1 MAEVIRPLSLEVA
14 ALAASQQ
21 QQQLALETLQTKLTE
36 RGEATEKALLEASES
51 KAAALRATQEE
62 HRQASMAAHEQHE
75 RALAVVQTQL
85 VEREAA
91 TERALLENERLQEAV
106 AAAKLRA
113 GEAEL
118 RAGEMERR
126 AGAAEAGAS
135 EARAALALAAAKP
148 PYAPEAA
155 PKPPCAPGAAP
166 HAEPCS
172 AAGDVL
178 DGLGVLD
185 GGGGGSTSSTSSLD
199 VEGMWHDAEGMED
212 LQDIQDL
219 DGMEGMEGME
229 GVAGLDD
236 MEHLQKGAAW
246 HEAEEGGGAG
256 CDVDGAVDGV
266 GGGGG
271 EWYQDAEGMW
281 HEEDLQELQAAG
293 LAQLAEETLDKGP
306 LTLEAR
312 QHERAQVDERGS
324 GKRARLAQS
333 GREEQGGW
341 NSSS

>member
-36 RGEATEKALLEASES
+36 REEATEKALLQASES

-126 AGAAEAGAS
+126 AGAAEAGAA
-135 EARAALALAAAKP
+135 EARAALALAAAR
-148 PYAPEAA
+148 
-155 PKPPCAPGAAP
+155 PPCAPGA
-166 HAEPCS
+166 EPS
-172 AAGDVL
+172 AATALV
-178 DGLGVLD
+178 
-185 GGGGGSTSSTSSLD
+185 LD

-212 LQDIQDL
+212 LQDL
-219 DGMEGMEGME
+219 DGMEGMGGME
-229 GVAGLDD
+229 GIEGMAD
-236 MEHLQKGAAW
+236 LQRGAW
-246 HEAEEGGGAG
+246 HEAEAGGGAG
-256 CDVDGAVDGV
+256 CDVDGADEAGS
-266 GGGGG
+266 GG

-293 LAQLAEETLDKGP
+293 LAQLAEETLDKGS
-306 LTLEAR
+306 LILEAR

-324 GKRARLAQS
+324 GKRACLAQP
-333 GREEQGGW
+333 GREVEQGGR
-341 NSSS
+341 NSW

>member
-1 MAEVIRPLSLEVA
+1 M
-14 ALAASQQ
+14 
-21 QQQLALETLQTKLTE
+21 
-36 RGEATEKALLEASES
+36 
-51 KAAALRATQEE
+51 
-62 HRQASMAAHEQHE
+62 
-75 RALAVVQTQL
+75 QTQL

-135 EARAALALAAAKP
+135 EARAALALAAARP
-148 PYAPEAA
+148 PCAPEAE
-155 PKPPCAPGAAP
+155 PKPPCAPEAEP
-166 HAEPCS
+166 HAESS
-172 AAGDVL
+172 APVL
-178 DGLGVLD
+178 DVLD

-236 MEHLQKGAAW
+236 MDHLQKSAAW
-246 HEAEEGGGAG
+246 HDAEEGGGAG
-256 CDVDGAVDGV
+256 CDVDGV

-312 QHERAQVDERGS
+312 QHERAQMDERGS

-341 NSSS
+341 NS